1 MWMRRA
7 DGISLAVVAAILGG
21 VAAGAAFAADPPKPG
36 GADPAQPAPRPAP
49 SATAPPPAPQPF
61 RPKEDVS
68 PGRKVSFP
76 NDI

>member
-7 DGISLAVVAAILGG
+7 DGIRLAVVAAVLGG
-21 VAAGAAFAADPPKPG
+21 MAAGAAFAADPAKPG
-36 GADPAQPAPRPAP
+36 VADPAQTTPHPAP
-49 SATAPPPAPQPF
+49 SATTPPPAPQPF